1 MMVIMTVVGSETF
14 IRPQLRSSP
23 EQRGWVDL
31 SRTCIQATAVTLYL
45 ALLCGFKPYVNSR
58 LRRWKLW
65 VTACNQGATLLL
77 ILTRLLAE
85 QARATTT
92 ENPAIFTASLVFMYV
107 QRCVV
112 QEVR

>member
-1 MMVIMTVVGSETF
+1 MIVIMTVVGSETF

-45 ALLCGFKPYVNSR
+45 ALLCGLKPYVNSR

-65 VTACNQGATLLL
+65 VTACNQGTTLLL

-92 ENPAIFTASLVFMYV
+92 ESPAIFTASLVFMYV
-107 QRCVV
+107 QLCVPV
-112 QEVR
+112 